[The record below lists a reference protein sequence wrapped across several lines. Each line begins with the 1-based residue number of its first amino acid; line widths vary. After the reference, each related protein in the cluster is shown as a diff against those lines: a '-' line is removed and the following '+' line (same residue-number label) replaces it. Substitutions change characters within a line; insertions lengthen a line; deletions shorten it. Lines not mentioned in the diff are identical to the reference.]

1 MKLIEIAP
9 EGELK
14 VGTFTDDD
22 GIEYTAVEL
31 GDAETTIRIYYRLE
45 HFVRVADHLA
55 GCADQIVKD
64 KAGNAPWSGRT

>member
-1 MKLIEIAP
+1 MSLIDIAP
-9 EGELK
+9 NGEMK

-22 GIEYTAVEL
+22 GIEYVAVEL
-31 GDAETTIRIYYRLE
+31 GDTETTIRIYYRLE

-64 KAGNAPWSGRT
+64 KACDAPWPGQP